1 MSREKMPASEKRERV
16 PPTPSRLTKRRLLGV
31 LSVCPVLLIG
41 YYASTMQRSP
51 AALRK
56 APLPR
61 RCSPPLPNLLAQ
73 NAIEATDPLVKGATA
88 SLDAFFSARAS
99 EDDIDSISVSIVTPF
114 GPIFESSYG
123 VLRANESDQGT
134 VDRHSI
140 YRIASITKMFTVLET
155 LIMREKGA
163 LNWDDPVTKFIPEF
177 EYPAYDWIDLLEGV
191 PTRSKKK
198 PAPITLRQLSS
209 HMAGISRDYPTTNF
223 ASWPHVSKSEALPVT
238 HFVDDFHTTELEVDR
253 PAQDILT
260 ALAKKPLVTLPYSFP
275 IYSNTG
281 MDLLGLSNLGAE
293 RLVNKS
299 TITHNEMVK
308 RDIFEPL
315 GLNGSFYGQPK
326 GVFTARVAVPALD
339 FAMADHVF
347 NVSSDPSGGQYSSLA
362 DLVQVMQS
370 LLAPDAHGG
379 VVSDSVIREW
389 LRPLHGWSDGF
400 LEVGAPWEIIK
411 LNPGVRLYSKG
422 GNLPGYHSQFSI
434 NPQYSYGVIVLVTG
448 SYADTV
454 TLALEATALFQP
466 VFEQLQAEMAAKSY
480 AGVWK
485 GDDSVAIIDI
495 VGGVLYLQ
503 LLVVEGVDVLSLV
516 STGKPVALWSTG
528 RSDEFRIAFGR
539 SAINDTPF
547 TGCEPYWISFDDFM
561 GHNVPADLLYFAGNE
576 VVYPSANVR
585 LRRI

>member
-1 MSREKMPASEKRERV
+1 MSCQKVPASERREYA
-16 PPTPSRLTKRRLLGV
+16 PPPSRYTKRRLLGV
-31 LSVCPVLLIG
+31 LSACPLLLMT
-41 YYASTMQRSP
+41 YYASTIRLSP
-51 AALRK
+51 AAPQD
-56 APLPR
+56 ASPQR
-61 RCSPPLPNLLAQ
+61 RCSPPLPNLLAE
-73 NAIEATDPLVKGATA
+73 NAIEATNPLIKDATA
-88 SLDAFFSARAS
+88 SLDAFFSERAS
-99 EDDIDSISVSIVTPF
+99 EDDIDSISISIVTPF

-123 VLRANESDQGT
+123 VLKANESDPGT

-155 LIMREKGA
+155 LILREKGA
-163 LNWDDPVTKFIPEF
+163 FKLVRF
-177 EYPAYDWIDLLEGV
+177 EYPAYNWVDLLEGASTKSV
-191 PTRSKKK
+191 KKQ
-198 PAPITLRQLSS
+198 PPITLRQLAS
-209 HMAGISRDYPTTNF
+209 HMAGIGRDYPTTNF
-223 ASWPHVSKSEALPVT
+223 DSWPHIQSDALAVT
-238 HFVDDFHTTELEVDR
+238 HFVDEFHTTELEVDG
-253 PAQDILT
+253 PAQDIL
-260 ALAKKPLVTLPYSFP
+260 ASFP

-293 RLVNKS
+293 QLVNK
-299 TITHNEMVK
+299 TTATHNEMVK

-315 GLNGSFYGQPK
+315 GLNGSFYGQPE
-326 GVFTARVAVPALD
+326 GAFAARVAIPALD
-339 FAMADHVF
+339 SAMADYVF

-370 LLAPDAHGG
+370 FLAPDTHGG
-379 VVSDSVIREW
+379 VVSDYVIREW

-454 TLALEATALFQP
+454 TLALEATAHFQP
-466 VFEQLQAEMAAKSY
+466 IFEQLQAEMAIESY

-485 GDDSVAIIDI
+485 GDDGVAIIDV

-503 LLVVEGVDVLSLV
+503 LLVVEGVDILSLV
-516 STGKPVALWSTG
+516 GTGKPVALWSTG
-528 RSDEFRIAFGR
+528 RSGEFRIAFGR
-539 SAINDTPF
+539 PAINDTPF
-547 TGCEPYWISFDDFM
+547 AGCEPYWISFDDFM
-561 GHNVPADLLYFAGNE
+561 GHDIPADLLYFVGKD

-585 LRRI
+585 LRRL